1 MPADME
7 IEAMSLHGGIRR
19 RAGAV
24 IDNSPKSAT
33 PQFALDER
41 SLFPAGDSA
50 ALAEKIDY
58 WMEHPAERA
67 EMERA
72 YAQSAQKYALDDCVT
87 AAEAMFRKAMEEA
100 HG

>member
-1 MPADME
+1 M
-7 IEAMSLHGGIRR
+7 
-19 RAGAV
+19 
-24 IDNSPKSAT
+24 
-33 PQFALDER
+33 
-41 SLFPAGDSA
+41 A
-50 ALAEKIDY
+50 AKIDY

-87 AAEAMFRKAMEEA
+87 AAEAMFRQTMEET

>member
-1 MPADME
+1 MVLLA
-7 IEAMSLHGGIRR
+7 
-19 RAGAV
+19 
-24 IDNSPKSAT
+24 SPKSAT

-41 SLFPAGDSA
+41 SMFPAGDSA

-67 EMERA
+67 EMGRA
-72 YAQSAQKYALDDCVT
+72 YAELAHQYALVDCVT
-87 AAEAMFRKAMEEA
+87 DAESMFRQAMEEA

>member
-1 MPADME
+1 MPWT
-7 IEAMSLHGGIRR
+7 S
-19 RAGAV
+19 GAC
-24 IDNSPKSAT
+24 SRQGTAPH
-33 PQFALDER
+33 L
-41 SLFPAGDSA
+41 A
-50 ALAEKIDY
+50 AKIDY

-87 AAEAMFRKAMEEA
+87 AAESMFRQAMEEA